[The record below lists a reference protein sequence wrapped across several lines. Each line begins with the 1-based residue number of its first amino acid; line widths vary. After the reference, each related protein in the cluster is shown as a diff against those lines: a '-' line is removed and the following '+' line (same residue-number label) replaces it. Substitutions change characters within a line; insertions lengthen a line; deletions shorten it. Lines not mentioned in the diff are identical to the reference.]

1 MREELMA
8 ERIPVPGGYLV
19 WQDVPPAGL
28 RFVLQAAWD
37 DRFEPALRAHEVVGI
52 VLSIGLGWPGGAVEF
67 LRGFP
72 DLRSLALMRWD
83 HRDISV
89 LASLK
94 QLECINLE
102 CQFGTFDFGTL
113 PNLRDV
119 TLRWRPGATSLL
131 AQPGLEK
138 LLIDGYPHED
148 LRPLTGL
155 QRLRHLGLTSRKLA
169 SLDGL
174 ADLGALR
181 GLDLYNC
188 PALAD
193 FSALGSAPALEV
205 LEFSACRGMRSLEP
219 MAALASL
226 KRLKLEQSGRV
237 GSVRPLQ
244 GLKHLEELYLIGIT
258 VEDGDLS
265 PLLSLPSLR
274 RVALARSR
282 RHSHTVAQIETAL
295 ASR

>member
-1 MREELMA
+1 MA

-19 WQDVPPAGL
+19 WQDVAPAGL
-28 RFVLQAAWD
+28 RFVLQTAWD
-37 DRFEPALRAHEVVGI
+37 DGFAPALRAHDVVGI
-52 VLSIGLGWPGGAVEF
+52 VLSIGLGWPGGSLEF
-67 LRGFP
+67 LRGFR

-83 HRDISV
+83 HRDISA

-94 QLECINLE
+94 RLECINLE
-102 CQFGTFDFGTL
+102 CQFGAFDFDAL
-113 PNLRDV
+113 PNLRDATV
-119 TLRWRPGATSLL
+119 RWRPGAASLL
-131 AQPGLEK
+131 VQPGLEK
-138 LLIDGYPHED
+138 LLVDGYPHED
-148 LRPLTGL
+148 LRPLAGL
-155 QRLRHLGLTSRKLA
+155 QRLRHLDLTSRKLA
-169 SLDGL
+169 SLEGL
-174 ADLGALR
+174 ADLGSLR
-181 GLDLYNC
+181 SLHLYNC

-205 LEFSACRGMRSLEP
+205 LEFNACRGVCSLEP
-219 MAALASL
+219 MAALESL

-282 RHSHTVAQIETAL
+282 RHSHTVAQIEAAL

>member
-1 MREELMA
+1 MT
-8 ERIPVPGGYLV
+8 ERIPVPGGFLV
-19 WQDVPPAGL
+19 WQDVAPAGL

-37 DRFEPALRAHEVVGI
+37 DRFESTLRRHDIVGI
-52 VLSIGLGWPGGAVEF
+52 VLSIGFGWPGGPLEF

-83 HRDISV
+83 HRDITV

-94 QLECINLE
+94 RLEWINLE
-102 CQFGTFDFGTL
+102 CQFGAFDFGAL
-113 PNLRDV
+113 PNLRNATV
-119 TLRWRPGATSLL
+119 RWRPGAGSLL
-131 AQPGLEK
+131 RQPGLEQ
-138 LLIDGYPHED
+138 LLVQGYPHDD
-148 LRPLTGL
+148 LRPLAGL
-155 QRLRHLGLTSRKLA
+155 QRLRHLGLSSRKLA

-205 LEFSACRGMRSLEP
+205 LEFNACRGVRSLEP
-219 MAALASL
+219 MASLASL

-237 GSVRPLQ
+237 ASVRPLQ
-244 GLKHLEELYLIGIT
+244 GLKKLEELYLIGIT
-258 VEDGDLS
+258 VEDGDLA
-265 PLLSLPSLR
+265 PLMSLPSLR
-274 RVALARSR
+274 RVAVARSR
-282 RHSHTVAQIETAL
+282 RHSHTSAQIEAAL